1 MFVKLIAQQRTV
13 FVLGS
18 EEHVNNAKRREM
30 RKGEKNIPFFLSL
43 DHSVRVTFIA
53 TPVFPNK
60 DFLLRN

>member
-30 RKGEKNIPFFLSL
+30 RKGEKTFHSFFLWIIA
-43 DHSVRVTFIA
+43 VRVTFIA